1 MLPWTVM
8 DAVRTIRAR
17 LLVALTCLALTLLLV
32 APTAATAGLKDR
44 IAAALAAQ
52 GMAGSGTS
60 VAVFDLTAKRSVY
73 QLRPDVL
80 RLPASNQKLVTSSAA
95 LAGWTSTYRFSTQL
109 FIAAPGPDEDGVVH
123 GDVYLRGLGD
133 PTLSTASFQSRYFD
147 MKTSDV
153 HDFVDQLGALGVTR
167 VTGRVVADDGYF
179 DSARAVSTWRPS
191 MAAYCG
197 PLSALTL
204 NAGFG
209 PDGGYAKDPSLRA
222 ASTLTKQLRAAGIR
236 VSHAPA
242 RGIVPIT
249 ATLAYAE
256 LSAPLSRIL
265 AAMNKPSDNY
275 LAEELLKGLG
285 AGFGGAGTTVAGAGV
300 AKRYLQGNGHTEGFR
315 IRDGSGLS
323 YQDKLSARAILR
335 VLGAMAKRSDF
346 PVFWR
351 SLAVAGVDGTLR
363 HRMRGTSAAGNVHA
377 KTGTLN
383 AASSLSGYVTT
394 ASRHTL
400 SFSILM
406 NGSALPVTRAH
417 AAQDAVAVVLA
428 RSTP

>member
-1 MLPWTVM
+1 M
-8 DAVRTIRAR
+8 DAVRTLRAR
-17 LLVALTCLALTLLLV
+17 LLATLTCLAIALLLL
-32 APTAATAGLKDR
+32 APPAATAGLKDR

-52 GMAGSGTS
+52 GMGGSGTS
-60 VAVFDLTAKRSVY
+60 VAVFDLTAKRTVY

-95 LAGWTSTYRFSTQL
+95 LAGWTSTYRFSTHL

-133 PTLSTASFQSRYFD
+133 PTLSTASFQSRYFG

-153 HDFVDQLGALGVTR
+153 HDFVARLTTLGVTR
-167 VTGRVVADDGYF
+167 ITGRVVADDGYF
-179 DSARAVSTWRPS
+179 DRARTVANWRPS
-191 MAAYCG
+191 MIAFCG

-204 NAGFG
+204 NEGFG
-209 PDGGYAKDPSLRA
+209 SNGRYVQRSLAVGGEQADEA
-222 ASTLTKQLRAAGIR
+222 ASRRRHPRDAHAGPRHRAQHRDACVHGALGRPEPHPGGDEQAERQLPRRGAAQGPRCRLRRGRHDRRRRRRRQTLPPGI
-236 VSHAPA
+236 
-242 RGIVPIT
+242 
-249 ATLAYAE
+249 
-256 LSAPLSRIL
+256 
-265 AAMNKPSDNY
+265 
-275 LAEELLKGLG
+275 GL
-285 AGFGGAGTTVAGAGV
+285 
-300 AKRYLQGNGHTEGFR
+300 TEGFR

-346 PVFWR
+346 SVFWR

-363 HRMRGTSAAGNVHA
+363 YRMRGTSAAGNVHA

-394 ASRHTL
+394 ANRHTL

-406 NGSALPVTRAH
+406 NGSGLPVSRAH
-417 AAQDAVAVVLA
+417 AAQDAVAVILA

>member
-1 MLPWTVM
+1 MR
-8 DAVRTIRAR
+8 AVRTYRAR
-17 LLVALTCLALTLLLV
+17 LLVVLTSLALLLLLL
-32 APTAATAGLKDR
+32 APAAATAGLKQK
-44 IAAALAAQ
+44 ITAALARQ
-52 GMAGSGTS
+52 GMGGSGTS
-60 VAVFDLTAKRSVY
+60 VAVYDITAKRSLY
-73 QLRPDVL
+73 LLRPDVL
-80 RLPASNQKLVTSSAA
+80 RLPASNEKLVTSSAA

-109 FIAAPGPDEDGVVH
+109 FIAAPGPDEDGVVR

-133 PTLSTASFQSRYFD
+133 PTLSTASFQSRHYG
-147 MKTSDV
+147 MRTSNV
-153 HDFVDQLGALGVTR
+153 HDFVARLRTLGVTR

-179 DSARAVSTWRPS
+179 DRSRTVATWRPS
-191 MAAYCG
+191 MTAYCG

-204 NAGFG
+204 NEGLRPG
-209 PDGGYAKDPSLRA
+209 GGYVKDPSLWA

-236 VSHAPA
+236 VGHAPA
-242 RGIVPIT
+242 RGIVPNT
-249 ATLAYAE
+249 ATLAYTE
-256 LSAPLSRIL
+256 RSAPLSRIL

-275 LAEELLKGLG
+275 LAEQLLKGLG
-285 AGFGGAGTTVAGAGV
+285 AGFGDGGTTVAGADV
-300 AKRYLQGNGHTEGFR
+300 AKRYLQGIGLTGGFR

-323 YQDKLSARAILR
+323 YQDKLTARAVLR
-335 VLGAMAKRSDF
+335 ILGAMAKRADF

-363 HRMRGTSAAGNVHA
+363 HRMRGTSAAGKVHA

-406 NGSALPVTRAH
+406 NGGAVPVTRAH
-417 AAQDAVAVVLA
+417 AAQDAIAVILA
-428 RSTP
+428 RSRP